1 MVISRSVIESF
12 YLRVMWVLG
21 HPISSLHC
29 IGVPF
34 VDEASLFSMHT
45 HSNQATALRQLGL
58 ELGRFSWRM
67 VLHAGALEYREFIED
82 VDGKIPGVNTHV
94 TK

>member
-1 MVISRSVIESF
+1 
-12 YLRVMWVLG
+12 
-21 HPISSLHC
+21 
-29 IGVPF
+29 
-34 VDEASLFSMHT
+34 
-45 HSNQATALRQLGL
+45 
-58 ELGRFSWRM
+58 M